1 MTEAGQHAK
10 MVILFGEGSGARLRA
25 QELVNHYRAA
35 GMACLAF
42 CGLELEELQARLKDA
57 APDMVFSAIHH
68 CLDSAGKAHNVHA
81 VLSQMD
87 LPYVGST
94 PEVLDLVLSKQA
106 LKRRWLEDGVRT
118 PAFAIIRQAEEIE
131 PCLADLQSQAA
142 FPLILKPDG
151 EGNSRGISE
160 DSVVFTGEQFC
171 LKCAALLKMYGPV
184 LAEHYLG
191 QVPGL
196 REFTVAMVG
205 NQRRLVMPA
214 EICLNIEK
222 KIRLVTTA
230 DKDGHHTCAVP
241 VNDPILRCELIAFA
255 SQAFLSAGVQDYA
268 RCDILAAEGRYY
280 AIEINGQPMLPDKW
294 FDACAAGAGLTQAA
308 YLQAILNS
316 ALNRNHKNKE
326 E

>member
-1 MTEAGQHAK
+1 MSEAGGQIK
-10 MVILFGEGSGARLRA
+10 LIILYGEGKDARARA
-25 QELVNHYRAA
+25 QMMVGHYRAA

-57 APDMVFSAIHH
+57 APDVVFSAIHR
-68 CLDSAGKAHNVHA
+68 CLDSEGKAHNVHA
-81 VLSQMD
+81 VLSQMG

-94 PEVLDLVLSKQA
+94 PEVIDLVLSKQA
-106 LKRRWLEDGVRT
+106 LKCRWLEDGIRT
-118 PAFAIIRQAEEIE
+118 PAFAIIRQAGEIE

-160 DSVVFTGEQFC
+160 DSVVFTGEQFR
-171 LKCAALLKMYGPV
+171 LKCASLLKMYGPV

-191 QVPGL
+191 QAPGL

-205 NQRRLVMPA
+205 NQHRLVMPA

-222 KIRLVTTA
+222 KIRVVTTA
-230 DKDGHHTCAVP
+230 DKDDHHTRAVP
-241 VNDPILRCELIAFA
+241 VDDPILRCELIAFA

-294 FDACAAGAGLTQAA
+294 FDTCAAGAGLTQSA

-316 ALNRNHKNKE
+316 ALSRNDKDKE
-326 E
+326 K